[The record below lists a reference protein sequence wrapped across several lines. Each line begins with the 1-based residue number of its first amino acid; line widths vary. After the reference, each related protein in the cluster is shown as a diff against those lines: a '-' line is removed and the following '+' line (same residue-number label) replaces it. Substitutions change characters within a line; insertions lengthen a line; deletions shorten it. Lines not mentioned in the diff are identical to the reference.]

1 VTVTTQTD
9 GFICRDWQGDDGKFI
24 ADRAGRAGDDSLTLS
39 WVNMAGDTRELF
51 PDWGLY
57 PWECGGGEWG
67 FTTETE
73 APVADLRTC
82 TEAWCVEAWFRVGD
96 NQIEIDRYGRQFDF
110 GHICGSFDSSEEG
123 VWELFLSTHGSADG
137 AYPENSRAFPTRTTF
152 RQDELSLPR
161 HAKD

>member
-1 VTVTTQTD
+1 
-9 GFICRDWQGDDGKFI
+9 
-24 ADRAGRAGDDSLTLS
+24 
-39 WVNMAGDTRELF
+39 MAGDTRELL

-82 TEAWCVEAWFRVGD
+82 TESWCVEAWFRVGD